1 MQMLLFKTGKSFRA
15 IVLAQSL
22 QPYQYGAVIQD
33 IIRESQEIKP
43 ALRDLSARR
52 QFQELPLKGSISQKR
67 LAKYQLLSELRPLY
81 RDDILADLEHFIE
94 GVLDLEEKDANGLEG
109 NADQAKENKVLL
121 DFLPKRFD
129 PRIPMGRKSY
139 FLTSIVTTLSV
150 LLVGLGSMA
159 LFILVFGESAPDY
172 LTVES
177 VPYPYWMAFFFLPF
191 SLPLHLL
198 DFRRAKAA
206 SIHSSWVWILIVLTV
221 IDSFVSLNQSDF
233 FSPISKVQGLIYFPF
248 IFKSNKVQVPWP
260 RESGVSNASLLTGLH
275 PKEQRDNES

>member
-33 IIRESQEIKP
+33 IIRESQEIRP

-67 LAKYQLLSELRPLY
+67 LAKDQLLSELRPLY

-94 GVLDLEEKDANGLEG
+94 GVLDLEEKDTNGLEG

-139 FLTSIVTTLSV
+139 FSHEHCYDFIGSARRSWIN
-150 LLVGLGSMA
+150 GL
-159 LFILVFGESAPDY
+159 
-172 LTVES
+172 
-177 VPYPYWMAFFFLPF
+177 
-191 SLPLHLL
+191 
-198 DFRRAKAA
+198 
-206 SIHSSWVWILIVLTV
+206 IHSCFWRV
-221 IDSFVSLNQSDF
+221 
-233 FSPISKVQGLIYFPF
+233 G
-248 IFKSNKVQVPWP
+248 
-260 RESGVSNASLLTGLH
+260 A
-275 PKEQRDNES
+275 